1 MNLMKGVIAKAQ
13 DAPMRSADEPDP
25 KTARRF
31 ATELASLSATKIADG
46 LIDPKLVLAWLFSA
60 SGVPGYLTGAL
71 VPVREAGA
79 LLPQLALARMIERQ
93 KRRRYV
99 WAAGA
104 ALQGLAALAMAA
116 SAFLLDGAAAGW
128 AILVSLAVL
137 ACARAACSAS
147 FKDVTARTL
156 EKGTRGTL
164 TGIAG
169 TIGSAVV
176 FLWAVLLGLGYVPR
190 EPVWIAGSIAV
201 AGALWLAAGA
211 LFATLEEPPAEPE
224 EDGGAGALLR
234 PFRED
239 AQFRR
244 YLLARALMIATSLA
258 PPFLVM
264 LAGTGDAG
272 PGNLGILMVASAAAS
287 ILSSY
292 VWGRLSDRSSR
303 RTLAYAGFAAA
314 AILGAGAATGL
325 ATGGLGGAIGAAG
338 FIFAAQVAY
347 QGARIGRKTH
357 LTDMETP
364 GGKATYTALANTTIG
379 VLLLL
384 GGGFG
389 LLAEA
394 AGAAAVLGIF
404 AAMAALGRLAALG
417 LDEVQEEG

>member
-1 MNLMKGVIAKAQ
+1 MLSQ
-13 DAPMRSADEPDP
+13 TLYRLTADGADGADP
-25 KTARRF
+25 GTARRF
-31 ATELASLSATKIADG
+31 ATEFLSLSATKIADG

-60 SGVPGYLTGAL
+60 LGVPGALTGAL

-79 LLPQLALARMIERQ
+79 LLPQLALARAIER
-93 KRRRYV
+93 RRRRRFV

-104 ALQGLAALAMAA
+104 ALQGLAALSMAA
-116 SAFLLDGAAAGW
+116 AALLLEGAAAGW
-128 AILVSLAVL
+128 AILAALAVL

-147 FKDVTARTL
+147 FKDVTARTV

-169 TIGSAVV
+169 TVGAAAV
-176 FLWAVLLGLGYVPR
+176 FLWAVLLGLGIVPR
-190 EPVWIAGSIAV
+190 DPVWIAASIAA

-211 LFATLEEPPAEPE
+211 LFATLEEPPAEPDE
-224 EDGGAGALLR
+224 TGGAGALLR
-234 PFRED
+234 PFRD
-239 AQFRR
+239 DPQFRR
-244 YLLARALMIATSLA
+244 YLLARALMISTSLA

-264 LAGTGDAG
+264 LAGTSSGGG
-272 PGNLGILMVASAAAS
+272 PGNLGVLMIASSAAS

-314 AILGAGAATGL
+314 AILGAGAALGL
-325 ATGGLGGAIGAAG
+325 ATGGLGGSWGAAG
-338 FIFAAQVAY
+338 FIFAAQIAY

-364 GGKATYTALANTTIG
+364 GGKATYTALANTAIG
-379 VLLLL
+379 ALLLL

-394 AGAAAVLGIF
+394 AGPAAVLAVF
-404 AAMAALGRLAALG
+404 AAMAAGGGLAALRLG
-417 LDEVQEEG
+417 EVQQPG